1 MYLDYYGFSDKPFAL
16 TPDPKFLYLTK
27 GHKEALAAVWR
38 GVEERKG
45 LMILTGEV
53 GTGKTM
59 LIHSILGRLPQNV
72 RTAFIF
78 HSTYKFRE
86 LLEQV
91 FSELGETVSIREVEE
106 LKRRFIIFLR
116 ELKTQGGVLA
126 VFIDEAQHLSEEV
139 IREFLSLFRSE
150 PWITGPLQLVLVGQ
164 PELDANI
171 NNGLLRYPP
180 PKGFLRMAIHP
191 LTMQESLEYIEHR
204 LRIVGSS
211 SKEIFSSQ
219 ALALMTEFARGI
231 PRVLNIVGDNAL
243 LAGYGESL
251 KKIEVQHLEK
261 VFENLEGPDYK
272 KKHRD
277 RITKRVASYPLFR
290 RLSFRQGLIILM
302 VFFLG
307 AGIFLARNQITERR
321 SASRGIGDVKSGPNR
336 ESHPVPVDKP
346 QKTNR
351 EESQGQRSRPEANR
365 KTDRNNSLEPGAP
378 LASQLAIR
386 TILIKNGETLSF
398 LCIKYYGE
406 FNETLI
412 DLLIAYNPSIKNAD
426 LVLVNQKIQLP
437 EKKDESILTLAQD
450 NRFTIHLGTFKD
462 PAQADKFKT
471 EPALKGR
478 PITIQP
484 KKVVNRQTWYRVEAG
499 KYDKREEALE
509 VIIALKKKGLLPF
522 FK

>member
-27 GHKEALAAVWR
+27 GHQDVLAAIWR

-45 LMILTGEV
+45 LMVLTGEV

-59 LIHSILGRLPQNV
+59 LIHSILGRLPENV
-72 RTAFIF
+72 KTAFIF

-91 FSELGETVSIREVEE
+91 FSELGESGSIREVEE

-116 ELKTQGGVLA
+116 KLKKQGGVLA

-139 IREFLSLFRSE
+139 IRELLSLFRLE
-150 PWITGPLQLVLVGQ
+150 PWITSHLQLVLVGQ
-164 PELDANI
+164 PELDAII

-191 LTMQESLEYIEHR
+191 LTKQESLEYIEHR

-211 SKEIFSSQ
+211 SNEIFSSQ
-219 ALALMTEFARGI
+219 ALALITEFSRGI
-231 PRVLNIVGDNAL
+231 PRVLNIVCDNAL

-251 KKIEVQHLEK
+251 KKIEVQHLQK

-272 KKHRD
+272 KKNRE
-277 RITKRVASYPLFR
+277 RITRRLASYPLFR
-290 RLSFRQGLIILM
+290 HLSFRQGLIILL

-307 AGIFLARNQITERR
+307 AGIFLARNEITKRR
-321 SASRGIGDVKSGPNR
+321 SASGGLGDNKSGLNR
-336 ESHPVPVDKP
+336 ERPPVALNKT
-346 QKTNR
+346 QKTNQD
-351 EESQGQRSRPEANR
+351 ESQGQRSIPEAHQ
-365 KTDRNNSLEPGAP
+365 KTDRNNSLGQGVP
-378 LASQLAIR
+378 LASRPATR
-386 TILIKNGETLSF
+386 TIQIKNGETLSF

-406 FNETLI
+406 FNESLI
-412 DLLIAYNPSIKNAD
+412 DLLLTYNPSIKNAD

-437 EKKDESILTLAQD
+437 EKRDEAILTLAQD
-450 NRFTIHLGTFKD
+450 NGFTIHLGTFRD
-462 PAQADKFKT
+462 PAQANKFKT
-471 EPALKGR
+471 EPALKGST
-478 PITIQP
+478 ITIQP

-499 KYDKREEALE
+499 KYEKKEEALE
-509 VIIALKKKGLLPF
+509 VIKALKKKGLLPF